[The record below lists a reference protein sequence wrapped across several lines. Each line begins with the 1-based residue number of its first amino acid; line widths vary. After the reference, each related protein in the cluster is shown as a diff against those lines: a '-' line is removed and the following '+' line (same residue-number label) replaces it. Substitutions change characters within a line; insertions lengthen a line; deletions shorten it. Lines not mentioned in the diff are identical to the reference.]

1 MGMEEKLLSDK
12 KPMVLVYAGPNG
24 SGKSTFKDYIPPVGE
39 YTNADE
45 MVAATGMSNEAA
57 AKEADDKRYEAISKK
72 ADFSFETVLSSH
84 YKMDLLRK
92 AKEEGYFIKCIFVL
106 TKSPYLNVARVMAR
120 AEQGGHFVEPEKVIS
135 RYEKS
140 LANIPKLMELCDILH
155 VYDNSG
161 IETSEI
167 RRIVRKH
174 KESITVFP
182 SEDWTEED
190 ILKLIGVNE
199 DNKKTAKSI

>member
-1 MGMEEKLLSDK
+1 MGTEEKLLLDK
-12 KPMVLVYAGPNG
+12 KPMVLVFAGPNG
-24 SGKSTFKDYIPPVGE
+24 SGKSTIKAYFNTVGE

-45 MVAATGMSNEAA
+45 MVAATGMSNEDA
-57 AKEADDKRYEAISKK
+57 AKEADRKRYESISKK

-120 AEQGGHFVEPEKVIS
+120 AEQGGHSVDPEKVIS
-135 RYEKS
+135 RYWKS
-140 LANIPKLMELCDILH
+140 LANIPELLKICDILH

-161 IETSEI
+161 VEPEEI

-174 KESITVFP
+174 KESITIFP
-182 SEDWTEED
+182 SEEWTEEE
-190 ILKLIGVNE
+190 ILRLIGIKE
-199 DNKKTAKSI
+199 DGKK

>member
-1 MGMEEKLLSDK
+1 MGTEKKLLSDK
-12 KPMVLVYAGPNG
+12 KPMVLVFAGPNG
-24 SGKSTFKDYIPPVGE
+24 SGKSTIKGYFNIVGE

-57 AKEADDKRYEAISKK
+57 AKEADRKRYESISKK
-72 ADFSFETVLSSH
+72 ADFSFETVLSSR

-120 AEQGGHFVEPEKVIS
+120 VEQGGHSVEPGKVIS
-135 RYEKS
+135 RYKKS
-140 LANIPKLMELCDILH
+140 LANIPELMKICDILH

-161 IETSEI
+161 EEP

-174 KESITVFP
+174 KEFITTFP
-182 SEDWTEED
+182 SEDWAEED
-190 ILKLIGVNE
+190 ILKLIGIKEVE
-199 DNKKTAKSI
+199 KDNSKK

>member
-45 MVAATGMSNEAA
+45 MVAATGMSNEVA

-92 AKEEGYFIKCIFVL
+92 AKKEGYFIKCIFVL

-120 AEQGGHFVEPEKVIS
+120 AEQGGHSVEREKVIS
-135 RYEKS
+135 RYKKS
-140 LANIPKLMELCDILH
+140 LANIPELIKICDILH
-155 VYDNSG
+155 IYDNSG
-161 IETSEI
+161 ATPEETK
-167 RRIVRKH
+167 RIVRKH
-174 KESITVFP
+174 KESITIFP
-182 SEDWTEED
+182 TEYWTEED
-190 ILKLIGVNE
+190 IIKLIGIKEV
-199 DNKKTAKSI
+199 DKK